1 MGESAGRVGK
11 KWKWSP
17 PPLKSKNV
25 RIENFF
31 TLCLTKPRKYEIM
44 YIETMAKGAKM
55 TRKDFQL
62 IATVLKASGKNSPMN
77 RCVIKDVAMNF
88 AVELQKTNPRFDV
101 QRFVNAC
108 MQ

>member
-1 MGESAGRVGK
+1 
-11 KWKWSP
+11 
-17 PPLKSKNV
+17 
-25 RIENFF
+25 
-31 TLCLTKPRKYEIM
+31 
-44 YIETMAKGAKM
+44 M

-62 IATVLKASGKNSPMN
+62 IAKVLKASGKDSPMN